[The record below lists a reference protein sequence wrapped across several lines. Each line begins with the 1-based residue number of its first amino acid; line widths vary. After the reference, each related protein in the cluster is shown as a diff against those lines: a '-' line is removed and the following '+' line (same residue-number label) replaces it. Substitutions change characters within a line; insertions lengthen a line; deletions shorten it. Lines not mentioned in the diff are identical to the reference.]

1 MENYYHGANVN
12 DLKALKQEFAGLRE
26 YDAKYDKAYYCIAA
40 GLLAGNLYVQSVY
53 DKVYIYVSAK
63 IRC

>member
-40 GLLAGNLYVQSVY
+40 GLLAGNLYVRSVM
-53 DKVYIYVSAK
+53 
-63 IRC
+63 IRSTYMLVQR